1 MIAARNILTESVNST
16 NPGDGESLYTGKT
29 SQKILGPHVMFDHFD
44 IIAPFYDRVIHKL
57 DLNRLIHLLK
67 LPTRGRML
75 DAGGGTGRVSSRLR
89 SLIDEIVVCDLSFSM
104 LKQAKN
110 KGLLLTVQ
118 THAEKL
124 PFPNESFE
132 RIVVVDALHHF
143 CDQRESIQE
152 LLRVLKTGGRLVIE
166 EPNIDNFIIKLLA
179 LAEKLA
185 LMRSRFC
192 SCHEIV
198 RMITDRGCNARVE
211 SDGRFFFWVVVEK

>member
-1 MIAARNILTESVNST
+1 
-16 NPGDGESLYTGKT
+16 
-29 SQKILGPHVMFDHFD
+29 MFDHFD
-44 IIAPFYDRVIHKL
+44 IIAPIYDRVIHKL
-57 DLNRLIHLLK
+57 DLKRLIHLIK
-67 LPTRGRML
+67 LHTGGRLL

-89 SLIDEIVVCDLSFSM
+89 SLIDEVVVCDLSLFM

-110 KGLLLTVQ
+110 KGRLLTVR
-118 THAEKL
+118 THVEQL

-166 EPNIDNFIIKLLA
+166 EPNIDNFMIKWLA

-185 LMRSRFC
+185 FMRSRFC
-192 SCHEIV
+192 SSREIV
-198 RMITDRGCNARVE
+198 HMITDQGLNARVE
-211 SDGRFFFWVVVEK
+211 SDGGFFFWVVVEKTDHVKMEC

>member
-1 MIAARNILTESVNST
+1 
-16 NPGDGESLYTGKT
+16 
-29 SQKILGPHVMFDHFD
+29 MFDHFD

-57 DLNRLIHLLK
+57 DLKRLTDLLK

-89 SLIDEIVVCDLSFSM
+89 SMIDEIVVCDLSLSM

-110 KGLLLTVQ
+110 KGHLLTVQ
-118 THAEKL
+118 THVEKL

-152 LLRVLKTGGRLVIE
+152 LLRVLKTGGCLVIE
-166 EPNIDNFIIKLLA
+166 EPNIDNFIIKWVA

-185 LMRSRFC
+185 LMRSCFY
-192 SCHEIV
+192 SSGEIV
-198 RMITDRGCNARVE
+198 DMIKDQGVHVRTE
-211 SDGRFFFWVVVEK
+211 SDGRFFFWVVVEKNDSGVMKL

>member
-1 MIAARNILTESVNST
+1 
-16 NPGDGESLYTGKT
+16 
-29 SQKILGPHVMFDHFD
+29 MFDHFD

-57 DLNRLIHLLK
+57 DLKRLTDLLK

-89 SLIDEIVVCDLSFSM
+89 SMIDEIVVCDLSLSM

-110 KGLLLTVQ
+110 KGHLLTVQ
-118 THAEKL
+118 THVEKL

-152 LLRVLKTGGRLVIE
+152 LLRVLKTGGCLVIE
-166 EPNIDNFIIKLLA
+166 EPNIDNFIIKWVA

-185 LMRSRFC
+185 LMRSCFY
-192 SCHEIV
+192 SSGEIV
-198 RMITDRGCNARVE
+198 DMIKDQGFHVRTE
-211 SDGRFFFWVVVEK
+211 SDGRFFFWVVVEKNDSGVMKL

>member
-1 MIAARNILTESVNST
+1 
-16 NPGDGESLYTGKT
+16 
-29 SQKILGPHVMFDHFD
+29 MFDHFD
-44 IIAPFYDRVIHKL
+44 IIAPIYDRVIHKL
-57 DLNRLIHLLK
+57 DLKRLIRLLK
-67 LPTRGRML
+67 LPTSGRLL

-89 SLIDEIVVCDLSFSM
+89 SLVDEVVVCDLSLFM

-110 KGLLLTVQ
+110 KGRLLTVR
-118 THAEKL
+118 THVEHL

-166 EPNIDNFIIKLLA
+166 EPNIDNFMIKWLA

-185 LMRSRFC
+185 FMRSRFC
-192 SCHEIV
+192 SSYEIIH
-198 RMITDRGCNARVE
+198 MITDQGVNARVE
-211 SDGRFFFWVVVEK
+211 SDGGFFFWVVAEKTDSGKMACNVSGG

>member
-1 MIAARNILTESVNST
+1 
-16 NPGDGESLYTGKT
+16 
-29 SQKILGPHVMFDHFD
+29 MFDHFD
-44 IIAPFYDRVIHKL
+44 VIAPFYDRVIHKL
-57 DLNRLIHLLK
+57 DLKRLTDLLK

-89 SLIDEIVVCDLSFSM
+89 SMIDEIVVCDLSLSM
-104 LKQAKN
+104 LRQAKN
-110 KGLLLTVQ
+110 KGRLLTVQ
-118 THAEKL
+118 THVEKL

-166 EPNIDNFIIKLLA
+166 EPNIDNFVIKLVA

-185 LMRSRFC
+185 LMRSCFC
-192 SCHEIV
+192 SSDEIV
-198 RMITDRGCNARVE
+198 DMIKDQGFNARVE
-211 SDGRFFFWVVVEK
+211 SDGRFFFWVVVEKTDSGEMEW

>member
-1 MIAARNILTESVNST
+1 
-16 NPGDGESLYTGKT
+16 
-29 SQKILGPHVMFDHFD
+29 MFDHFD
-44 IIAPFYDRVIHKL
+44 IVAPFYDRVIHKL
-57 DLNRLIHLLK
+57 DLNRLTDLLK

-89 SLIDEIVVCDLSFSM
+89 SMIDEIVVCDLSLSM
-104 LKQAKN
+104 LRQAKN
-110 KGLLLTVQ
+110 KGRLLTVQ
-118 THAEKL
+118 THVEKL

-166 EPNIDNFIIKLLA
+166 EPNIDNFVIKLVA

-185 LMRSRFC
+185 LMRSCFC
-192 SCHEIV
+192 SSDEIV
-198 RMITDRGCNARVE
+198 DMIKDQGFNARVE
-211 SDGRFFFWVVVEK
+211 SDGRFFFWVVVEKTDSGEMEW